1 MGLLRT
7 KGAGEAQRMKEAGE
21 LLAVEAIDRTG
32 MVITSEGAL
41 VRIINVTPP
50 NPLILSPQERVRIA
64 QGYCHLLSRLRADQ
78 SLQFYVVSRPIDLD
92 DILAGARR
100 EVSYTAGEPPASL
113 DGEDVDPLAVSRWR
127 LYAAMEESLR
137 QHADEQAAVQT
148 SFYVVCP
155 YLPVR
160 GQRHALIREIRS
172 RRGRLPSGPLRRSLK
187 VHRRATRE
195 SLAFTEGM
203 RSELDALALPSRLLN
218 GEEVVALLWSRFNP
232 TQSDRGMKRPPR
244 STEIFGELDGVLDAR
259 QAREV
264 ARRLRGLIAESPM
277 DFDRSAHHVEIDRD
291 VEQTI
296 WVATTADNTQMGWLM
311 GAMMTRE
318 PFTLSVHVRALD
330 RRRERGRLKMRYRRV
345 YTVNRGAE
353 ARGRVP
359 DFDRLAQEEESAHL
373 LREMSGHER
382 ASLFET
388 SIYHSTRRGGPDP
401 DLAAL
406 GEAVDFCVEQLS
418 STSDVA
424 VNRGA
429 HHQKRL
435 WPSTLPLGR
444 DVARYTCTY
453 ATRNVG
459 DCVPLAGTSCGSPVG
474 VPFAFSS
481 PGRTLE
487 LLNPTDRVHDNQ
499 SLVIVGKSGAGKT
512 MMTNTIM
519 ARCLALGIGRVFVI
533 DRAGHY
539 SILTKLVHG
548 ARHLDIGSDDSPW
561 AINAWDTPSQAAPPR
576 EKVAY
581 LVALH
586 ASMMGDEG
594 LSVLERAHLGTAIR
608 EVYAQAHEESVSARE
623 SMLQRVLLA
632 RAGEEADAG
641 AVEIAAT
648 LRNLAGRLGEFCG
661 EGAYS
666 YLLDRETNIP
676 KDSPLIVFD
685 TRNCPEAILGP
696 VMFSIIEHV
705 TREVR
710 RHSAEHAHLVGE
722 PDVPLLLLLCM
733 LVIDEVWHKVA
744 SPEAG
749 VHVAGLARQAR
760 HLGLFLLILS
770 QQLSDLGTEHGLPL
784 LRNCGMAALLK
795 QLNADELEFAQRALG
810 LSAEKTAI
818 VANLQTVKGRYSELF
833 WLNGPRGMGRV
844 RLPLAATEYW
854 CFTSEPHTDVPMR
867 NAMIAKHNGEV
878 WPAIRE
884 LARNGVPVETG
895 E

>member
-7 KGAGEAQRMKEAGE
+7 KGKGDAHRMKEAGE

-32 MVITSEGAL
+32 MVVTSEGAL

-50 NPLILSPQERVRIA
+50 NPLILSPEERVRIA
-64 QGYCHLLSRLRADQ
+64 SGYCHLLSRLRADE
-78 SLQFYVVSRPIDLD
+78 SLQFYVVSRPVDLD
-92 DILAGARR
+92 DVLAGARR
-100 EVSYTAGEPPASL
+100 EVSYAAGEPPASL
-113 DGEDVDPLAVSRWR
+113 DDEKVDPLAVSRWR

-155 YLPVR
+155 YLPAR

-172 RRGRLPSGPLRRSLK
+172 RRGKLPSAPLKRTLK

-195 SLAFTEGM
+195 SLAFTESM
-203 RSELDALALPSRLLN
+203 RSELDTLALPSRLLN
-218 GEEVVALLWSRFNP
+218 GEEVVALLWARFNP
-232 TQSDRGMKRPPR
+232 TQADRGKQRVPR
-244 STEIFGELDGVLDAR
+244 STEIFGELNEVVDAK

-264 ARRLRGLIAESPM
+264 ARRLRGLIAQSPI
-277 DFDRSAHHVEIDRD
+277 DFDRSAHHVEIDHD

-296 WVATTADNTQMGWLM
+296 WVATTADSTQPAWLM
-311 GAMMTRE
+311 PAMMTRE

-330 RRRERGRLKMRYRRV
+330 RRRERSRLKMRYRRV
-345 YTVNRGAE
+345 FTVNRGAE

-359 DFDRLAQEEESAHL
+359 DFDRLAQEDESAHL

-406 GEAVDFCVEQLS
+406 AEAVDFCVEQLS
-418 STSDVA
+418 ATSDVA
-424 VNRGA
+424 VNRGV

-444 DVARYTCTY
+444 DLARYSCTY

-459 DCVPLAGTSCGSPVG
+459 DCVPLAGTTCGSPVG

-481 PGRTLE
+481 PGRNLE

-512 MMTNTIM
+512 MLTIVM
-519 ARCLALGIGRVFVI
+519 ILRFVALGIGRVFVI

-539 SILTKLVHG
+539 LIPTKLVHG
-548 ARHLDIGSDDSPW
+548 ARHLDIGSDASIW
-561 AINAWDTPSQAAPPR
+561 AINAWDTPNQAAPPR
-576 EKVAY
+576 EKVAF
-581 LVALH
+581 LLALH
-586 ASMMGDEG
+586 ASMTGDEG
-594 LSVLERAHLGTAIR
+594 LSVLERAHLGTAVR
-608 EVYAQAHEESVSARE
+608 EVYALAHEEGVSARE

-632 RAGEEADAG
+632 RAGEEASAG

-648 LRNLAGRLGEFCG
+648 LRNLAARLGEFCG
-661 EGAYS
+661 DGAYA

-696 VMFSIIEHV
+696 VMFSIIEYV

-710 RHSAEHAHLVGE
+710 RHRDEYSHLVGN
-722 PDVPLLLLLCM
+722 PDVPLLLLQCM

-744 SPEAG
+744 TPESG

-760 HLGLFLLILS
+760 HIGLLVFILS
-770 QQLSDLGTEHGLPL
+770 QLLTDLATEHGMPL
-784 LRNCGMAALLK
+784 LRNCGMAILLK
-795 QLNADELEFAQRALG
+795 QLNADELEFAQRALD
-810 LSAEKTAI
+810 LTPEKTAI
-818 VANLQTVKGRYSELF
+818 VANLQTVKGRYADLF
-833 WLNGPRGMGRV
+833 WINGPRGMGRE

-854 CFTSEPHTDVPMR
+854 CATSEPHTDVPMR
-867 NAMIAKHNGEV
+867 DAMIAKHNGEV

-884 LARNGVPVETG
+884 LARSGVPVETG
-895 E
+895 Q